1 MPEHKKTEEK
11 NKFSH
16 TSQKEVQNKKST
28 NGNSSEK
35 KENLEKIVE
44 KKENKDSKKMIK
56 EKIMPESFSFEN
68 IKLNKKINVSL
79 DKINSSQQQKVHF
92 LERNLEK
99 ETSLKN
105 EKQDNSSYISKSQDE
120 ESPKYQH
127 YENATNVKLN
137 RPNEIDNQERTVG
150 FISSENANLPTT
162 HYENYVSPERFN
174 PEKFNKEKKS
184 GRVVEKVEMKYSS
197 KH

>member
-1 MPEHKKTEEK
+1 MPEHKKTLERFKRTREETK
-11 NKFSH
+11 
-16 TSQKEVQNKKST
+16 KES

-56 EKIMPESFSFEN
+56 EKIIPESFSFEN
-68 IKLNKKINVSL
+68 VKLNKKINISL

-105 EKQDNSSYISKSQDE
+105 EKQEDSNYISKSQDK

-137 RPNEIDNQERTVG
+137 RPNEIDTRERTVG
-150 FISSENANLPTT
+150 FISSENANLPAT

-174 PEKFNKEKKS
+174 PEKFNEEKKS
-184 GRVVEKVEMKYSS
+184 RKVVGKVEMKYSS